1 MPASEVGDALVRGT
15 SIGRYV
21 VLSKIGSGGMGV
33 VYAAY
38 DPELDRKVA
47 LKLLRVDPRVSEPNV
62 DARTRLLREAQA
74 LARLSHPNVV
84 AVHDVGAVG
93 ERVWLAMEFVEGH
106 TLGEWGESAARSW
119 RDVVDVM
126 LRAGQGLAAAHAS
139 GLVHRDFKPDNVMVA
154 HDGRVRVMDL
164 GLARVR
170 PEHGMNEPVAASD
183 GVVGA
188 PGEPRLLARV
198 TVQGTVLG
206 TPAYMAP
213 EQFHD
218 AEVDAAAD
226 IFAFCVTFW
235 EALYGERPFPG
246 ATLAELVANVT
257 AGKLRPPPRG
267 RRVPA
272 WLRRVLE
279 RGLAVAPQQR
289 WLSMQALLTALDR
302 GRARRRRLALLIVG
316 AVALGLGAGL
326 FLNLTQLARSC
337 AGAQAQLAEV
347 WDTSRREA
355 VQRAFFATH
364 VSFAP
369 DTWTRTEAVLDEH
382 ARRWQE
388 MFTDACVAHRQG
400 EQSSTALDLRMVCL
414 QRRRSEFAALLDV
427 FAEADA
433 QTVSNAV
440 QAASS
445 LPSITTCGDLSTL
458 LDEQRRLGIPA
469 DPTVAASVELLR
481 TRLAHVEALEH
492 AGQIQRGIDAATT
505 VIFAAQAL
513 GYEPLLAEALFRRG
527 SLLIVSGP
535 AEAAEVDLWQSIVI
549 AMRSGHEELQARALV
564 KDLFV
569 LGYQLAEPNAAE
581 RAIQSATA
589 MVTRVA
595 PDSLLAAE
603 LRNNIAAVRANQ
615 GRHAEAEQLHREN
628 LAFKRRI
635 LPEDHFEIG
644 FTLANLGVDF
654 SERGRFAEAE
664 AVTREGL
671 EMIRRSFGA
680 EHPSALQV
688 EANLAL
694 VLFDSGQHAEAKTSL
709 VGFLDRLF
717 AAVSADNAGSLEI
730 QCVAAQL
737 RLRGGDLTALAELE
751 RLFESAVRTGY
762 VVTRYRTRFALAE
775 ALWEHAPDQRAR
787 ALQLAREAESDAR
800 AMGDSHREDLTRAW
814 IRERAPD

>member
-1 MPASEVGDALVRGT
+1 MPATEVGDDLVRGT

-47 LKLLRVDPRVSEPNV
+47 LKLLRVDPRVSEPNI

-119 RDVVDVM
+119 RDVLDVM

-170 PEHGMNEPVAASD
+170 PEHGTNVVPSD
-183 GVVGA
+183 EIVGA
-188 PGEPRLLARV
+188 PAAPGLLARV

-326 FLNLTQLARSC
+326 FLNVTQLARSC

-369 DTWTRTEAVLDEH
+369 DTWTRTEAVLDEY

-445 LPSITTCGDLSTL
+445 LPPITTCGDLSTL

-469 DPTVAASVELLR
+469 DPTVAASVEVLR

-492 AGQIQRGIDAATT
+492 AGQIQRGIDAATA

-569 LGYQLAEPNAAE
+569 LGYQLAEPSAAE

-671 EMIRRSFGA
+671 KMIRRSFGA

-694 VLFDSGQHAEAKTSL
+694 VLFDSGQHDEAKTIL

-717 AAVSADNAGSLEI
+717 AAVGADNAGFLEI

-751 RLFESAVRTGY
+751 RIYELGVRTSY
-762 VVTRYRTRFALAE
+762 VVTRYRTRLALAQ

-787 ALQLAREAESDAR
+787 ALRLAREAESDAR
-800 AMGDSHREDLTRAW
+800 AMGDHHRQDLTRAW